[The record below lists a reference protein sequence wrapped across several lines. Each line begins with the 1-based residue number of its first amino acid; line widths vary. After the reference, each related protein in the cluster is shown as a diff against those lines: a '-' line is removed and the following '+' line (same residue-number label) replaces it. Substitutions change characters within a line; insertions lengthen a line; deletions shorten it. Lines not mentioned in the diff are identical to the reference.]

1 MPRPAK
7 ALLGSSLRLTRA
19 RGTELECDPAP
30 HVTAT
35 IHPAAILRAPDS
47 AAREAEREA
56 FTRDLAAAA
65 AMIEM

>member
-1 MPRPAK
+1 MDATPFVPETR
-7 ALLGSSLRLTRA
+7 SLKTLREAAATSDL
-19 RGTELECDPAP
+19 AP

-35 IHPAAILRAPDS
+35 IHPAAILRSPDS